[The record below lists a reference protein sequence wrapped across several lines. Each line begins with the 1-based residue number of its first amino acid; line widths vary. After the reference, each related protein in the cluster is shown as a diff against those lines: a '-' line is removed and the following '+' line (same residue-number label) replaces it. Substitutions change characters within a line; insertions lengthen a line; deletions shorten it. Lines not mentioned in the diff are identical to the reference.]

1 MIMWWWIVRR
11 WKCRRRQ
18 SDQQVCEHDSVC
30 GACGLAERS
39 QLADIQ
45 SFYDE
50 GRYNNMALILNAT
63 TELHGVYGRYG
74 YGHGYVHGKKR
85 DR

>member
-1 MIMWWWIVRR
+1 MWQAVM
-11 WKCRRRQ
+11 
-18 SDQQVCEHDSVC
+18 
-30 GACGLAERS
+30 GAWDWVKQCIKAYGLDERS